1 MNLRKSCHIIYIV
14 LLLAV
19 FPSVAI
25 SSGMEF
31 AQMTDA
37 QLIEMDNALAEEMLS
52 RGLCAYIS
60 ISGKKY
66 HTKPDCSGME
76 ASMRVLVNDLEY
88 CGYEPCKRCA
98 GKAGK

>member
-1 MNLRKSCHIIYIV
+1 MIRRILCIL
-14 LLLAV
+14 LLLAMLPV
-19 FPSVAI
+19 TAI
-25 SSGMEF
+25 SSGTDY

-37 QLIEMDNALAEEMLS
+37 QLLEMDDELATEMLS

-60 ISGKKY
+60 IGGKKY

-76 ASMRVLVNDLEY
+76 ASMRVLVKDLER

>member
-1 MNLRKSCHIIYIV
+1 MAKRFLCIMLV
-14 LLLAV
+14 LLLL
-19 FPSVAI
+19 PLPAI
-25 SSGMEF
+25 SSGMEY

-37 QLIEMDNALAEEMLS
+37 QLLEMDDELATEMLS

-76 ASMRVLVNDLEY
+76 ASMRVLVNDLER
-88 CGYEPCKRCA
+88 CGYEPCKRCW
-98 GKAGK
+98 KEKE

>member
-1 MNLRKSCHIIYIV
+1 MFRRLLFLLVV
-14 LLLAV
+14 LTLIPITAL
-19 FPSVAI
+19 
-25 SSGMEF
+25 SSGAEY

-37 QLIEMDNALAEEMLS
+37 QLLEMDDELAVEMLS

-76 ASMRVLVNDLEY
+76 ASMRVLVKDLER

-98 GKAGK
+98 GKSGK

>member
-1 MNLRKSCHIIYIV
+1 MAKRFLCIMLV
-14 LLLAV
+14 LSLL
-19 FPSVAI
+19 PLTAI
-25 SSGMEF
+25 SSGMEY

-37 QLIEMDNALAEEMLS
+37 QLLEMDDELATEMLS

-76 ASMRVLVNDLEY
+76 ASMRVLVNDLER
-88 CGYEPCKRCA
+88 CGYEPCKKCN
-98 GKAGK
+98 